1 MMVFQYATN
10 FTTRSHVSVKYDAA
24 VGAVENGRAQGRP
37 PIVASCA
44 ASHDMCSNDSPS
56 EIADGTTAAAE
67 LAAEYEEFLLDTE
80 EQPLPSYRTDEM
92 RARTEEVRATLAVEG
107 VASAGQLQQL
117 LRTVTEAFADIR
129 AAQVVP
135 VPESRDLS
143 NAVPGATDTGAA
155 YEITETERAKAT
167 NVLIN
172 LLFTVVETPTHADR
186 RRHDERAV
194 RDDRDTRGDAETRD
208 DRDTRDDAEP
218 EATTDSEERSDFG
231 VTGYAGPE

>member
-1 MMVFQYATN
+1 
-10 FTTRSHVSVKYDAA
+10 
-24 VGAVENGRAQGRP
+24 
-37 PIVASCA
+37 
-44 ASHDMCSNDSPS
+44 MCSNDSPS
-56 EIADGTTAAAE
+56 VKPDGTADAAE
-67 LAAEYEEFLLDTE
+67 LAATYEEFLLDIE
-80 EQPLPSYRTDEM
+80 EQPLPEYRTDEL
-92 RARTEEVRATLAVEG
+92 RARIEEIRGTLAVEG

-117 LRTVTEAFADIR
+117 LRTATEALADVR
-129 AAQVVP
+129 AARVVP

-155 YEITETERAKAT
+155 YELTETERATAT

-194 RDDRDTRGDAETRD
+194 CDDRDTRGDG
-208 DRDTRDDAEP
+208 DTRDGSDTRDNGDTRGDGEA

>member
-1 MMVFQYATN
+1 
-10 FTTRSHVSVKYDAA
+10 
-24 VGAVENGRAQGRP
+24 
-37 PIVASCA
+37 
-44 ASHDMCSNDSPS
+44 MCSNDSPS
-56 EIADGTTAAAE
+56 EIADGTTAAAA
-67 LAAEYEEFLLDTE
+67 LAAEYEEFLLDVE
-80 EQPLPSYRTDEM
+80 EQPLPSYRTEEM
-92 RARTEEVRATLAVEG
+92 RTRIEEVRATLAVEG

-117 LRTVTEAFADIR
+117 LRTVTEALADIR
-129 AAQVVP
+129 VAQVVP

-155 YEITETERAKAT
+155 YELTETERATAT

-194 RDDRDTRGDAETRD
+194 CDDRDTRGDG
-208 DRDTRDDAEP
+208 DTRDGSDTRDNGDTRGDGEA